1 MTEKE
6 LERLFL
12 SRQSCRA
19 FSQKPVTKAQIEKI
33 CSLAALAPS
42 ACNMQP
48 WRVYAITGEKL
59 EKTREIL
66 LAAGKAPF
74 VKNVP
79 AFLVIVEDGR
89 ASALREKRLSLPYYV
104 ASDTGEFTAHL
115 LLAAEAAGL
124 SACLLGWSDRDEGIN
139 ALVDL
144 PEGAHIPFLLAIG
157 YAEDGY
163 EVRPKTRRPL
173 EETLF
178 FAD

>member
-1 MTEKE
+1 MTYEN
-6 LERLFL
+6 LEQLFL
-12 SRQSCRA
+12 TRQSCRA
-19 FSQKPVTKAQIEKI
+19 FSTKPVSKEQIEKI
-33 CSLAALAPS
+33 CSLAALSPS

-89 ASALREKRLSLPYYV
+89 ASALREERLSLPYYV

-115 LLAAEAAGL
+115 LLAAEVEGL
-124 SACLLGWSDRDEGIN
+124 STCLLGWRDRDDGIN

-144 PEGAHIPFLLAIG
+144 PEGAHIPFLLAVG
-157 YAEDGY
+157 YAEEGY
-163 EVRPKTRRPL
+163 ETRPKTRRSL